1 MCGSYQK
8 QSLATYR
15 VKYNTHHMQA
25 GKMQHC
31 QVHPKSDKW
40 QSAFLPMNAYLG
52 NDTHY
57 I

>member
-31 QVHPKSDKW
+31 QVHPKSKTNGN
-40 QSAFLPMNAYLG
+40 LPFFQ
-52 NDTHY
+52 
-57 I
+57 